1 MSDAKRERDSGR
13 LARAIA
19 ALDAENAADPHSLE
33 AAGEAPRPKEL
44 LQAELATRFLER
56 LAPDAGEL
64 LRVAVRAHH
73 LRRWE
78 IPRSRYAAGRRGYHE
93 WRRALHDF
101 HAEALAPVLARAGY
115 AAGEI
120 QRVQA
125 LVRKQDLGQ
134 DPEVQLL
141 EDALCLVF
149 LETELEGV
157 AQKLPPARLSAVLD
171 RSLRKMSARGRD
183 EARRCTLSPR
193 ARELLER
200 ALGAL
205 G

>member
-1 MSDAKRERDSGR
+1 MSGR
-13 LARAIA
+13 SAERGGERLERAFA
-19 ALDAENAADPHSLE
+19 ALDAANAADPQQLDHRG
-33 AAGEAPRPKEL
+33 ARRPKEL
-44 LQAELATRFLER
+44 LQAELATHFLGR

-64 LRVAVRAHH
+64 LRLAARAHH

-78 IPRSRYAAGRRGYHE
+78 IPRSRYAAGRQGYHQ
-93 WRRALHDF
+93 WRRALQDF
-101 HAEALAPVLARAGY
+101 HAEALAPVLERAGY
-115 AAGEI
+115 PAAAI

-125 LVRKQDLGQ
+125 LVRKQGLGS

-149 LETELEGV
+149 LETELEAV
-157 AQKLPPARLSAVLD
+157 AEKLPPARLDAVLE
-171 RSLRKMSARGRD
+171 RTLRKMSARGRD
-183 EARRCTLSPR
+183 EARCCELSPR